1 MVRKSI
7 LLSIAFLCSL
17 SLAAQ
22 EGSLLQRAD
31 SLLDAYYHRIK
42 YDTNYIGRPTHK
54 WTLKLRPK
62 VSLFAVR
69 TETLGNGG
77 EEGAMKVALHGRCGI

>member
-77 EEGAMKVALHGRCGI
+77 EEGAMKEALHGRCGI